1 MSEEAETPAGTP
13 AAIPAGG
20 GEGDAEG
27 SAQEIPAGSAGG
39 RPPVAGLLL
48 AAGSGSRLGTPKA
61 LVEFRGERLV
71 DRGIRTLHDGG
82 CRPVVVVL
90 GAATVR
96 VRGAVTVHNPRW
108 DSGMGS
114 SLRAGLD
121 AVPATAEHVV
131 IALVD
136 QPFVGP
142 RAVRRLVD
150 AAAEG
155 ASVAVA
161 TYGGARR
168 NPVLIAREHFGEVA
182 RLATGDAGA
191 RPFLRAHPEL
201 VVAVPC
207 DDVADPAD
215 IDTPA
220 DLSALL
226 AARAPGSPGGRA
238 DTRPDG

>member
-1 MSEEAETPAGTP
+1 MS
-13 AAIPAGG
+13 
-20 GEGDAEG
+20 
-27 SAQEIPAGSAGG
+27 
-39 RPPVAGLLL
+39 AGLLL

-61 LVEFRGERLV
+61 LVEFGGERLV
-71 DRGIRTLHDGG
+71 DRGVRVLQDGG

-90 GAATVR
+90 GAAAVR
-96 VRGAVTVHNPRW
+96 VPGAVTVHNPDW
-108 DSGMGS
+108 SSGMGS
-114 SLRAGLD
+114 SLRAGLE
-121 AVPATAEHVV
+121 AIPATAEHVV
-131 IALVD
+131 ISLVD

-142 RAVRRLVD
+142 AAVERLIR
-150 AAAEG
+150 AAERG

-168 NPVLIAREHFGEVA
+168 NPVLIAREHFAEVS

-191 RPFLRAHPEL
+191 RPFLKAHPEL

-220 DLSALL
+220 DLSALRARSDV
-226 AARAPGSPGGRA
+226 AARAARPG
-238 DTRPDG
+238 